1 MESNW
6 VLVYVRPDCRPC
18 EGLFRQL
25 GGGPARG
32 GPRRQRESADAKNAG
47 AKNAA
52 ALDPL
57 KSAASQSS
65 AEAARAEARQGAYFA
80 RVADAPR
87 KVVFVVGGATV
98 EEVRRMA
105 AEHPW
110 VPKGS
115 WYADTD
121 GKLAAR
127 MGLKGAP
134 VVAGVHEGAVKW
146 SYTGVPPQGLPIRSL
161 MSGWHERRNAPP
173 TAPPPGAPPVTR
185 PQPGPA
191 PAKQP
196 ARN

>member
-32 GPRRQRESADAKNAG
+32 GPRRQREGADAKNA
-47 AKNAA
+47 ATA
-52 ALDPL
+52 DSL
-57 KSAASQSS
+57 KSAAASPSS
-65 AEAARAEARQGAYFA
+65 AAAAKAETRQGTYFA
-80 RVADAPR
+80 RVSDAPR
-87 KVVFVVGGATV
+87 KVIFVVGGATV

-110 VPKGS
+110 VPQGS

-121 GKLAAR
+121 GKLAER
-127 MGLKGAP
+127 MGLRGAP
-134 VVAGVHEGAVKW
+134 MIAGVHEGAVKW

-161 MSGWHERRNAPP
+161 MSGWHERRAAP
-173 TAPPPGAPPVTR
+173 TAPPPGAPPVKQQ

-191 PAKQP
+191 PSKQP